1 MKKTVT
7 KALMTLALIGAPLMA
22 QAEKIAIVDMAAVFE
37 QLPQREAVAKT
48 LKSEFSDREAQLK
61 KKQDELRTM
70 LEKSQRDA
78 AIMSATQKTDLQ
90 RQMESIRAD
99 IQLKGK
105 ALQEDFR
112 KRSAEEQNKL
122 LVKVQNAINALA
134 KKEQYDLVL
143 PRNAVVYMKPTAD
156 ISSKVVEALSKSK

>member
-22 QAEKIAIVDMAAVFE
+22 QAEKIAVVDMAAVFE

-48 LKSEFSDREAQLK
+48 LKSEFSDREAELK

-78 AIMSATQKTDLQ
+78 AIMSNTQKTDLQ

-143 PRNAVVYMKPTAD
+143 PRNAVVYMKPASD
-156 ISSKVVEALSKSK
+156 ISGKVVEALSKGK

>member
-1 MKKTVT
+1 
-7 KALMTLALIGAPLMA
+7 MTLALISAPLMA
-22 QAEKIAIVDMAAVFE
+22 QAEKIAVVDMAAVFE

-48 LKSEFSDREAQLK
+48 LKSEFSDREAALK
-61 KKQDELRTM
+61 KKQDELRKL

-78 AIMSATQKTDLQ
+78 AIMSADQKTETQ

-99 IQLKGK
+99 LQLKGK

-112 KRSAEEQNKL
+112 KRSSEEQNKL

-134 KKEQYDLVL
+134 KKEQFDLVL
-143 PRNAVVYMKPTAD
+143 PRNAVVYVKPTSD
-156 ISSKVVEALSKSK
+156 ISSKVIEALSKSK

>member
-7 KALMTLALIGAPLMA
+7 KALMTLALISAPLMA
-22 QAEKIAIVDMAAVFE
+22 QAEKIAVVDMAAVFE

-48 LKSEFSDREAQLK
+48 LKSEFSDREAALK
-61 KKQDELRTM
+61 KKQDELRKL

-78 AIMSATQKTDLQ
+78 AIMSADQKTETQ

-99 IQLKGK
+99 LQLKGK

-112 KRSAEEQNKL
+112 KRSSEEQNKL

-134 KKEQYDLVL
+134 KKEQFDLVL
-143 PRNAVVYMKPTAD
+143 PRNAVVFVKPTSD
-156 ISSKVVEALSKSK
+156 ISSKVIEALSKSK

>member
-7 KALMTLALIGAPLMA
+7 KALMTLALISMPLMA
-22 QAEKIAIVDMAAVFE
+22 QAEKVAIVDMAAVFE
-37 QLPQREAVAKT
+37 QLPQREVVAKT
-48 LKSEFSDREAQLK
+48 LKSEFSDREAELK

-78 AIMSATQKTDLQ
+78 AIMSNTQKTELQ
-90 RQMESIRAD
+90 RQMESIRSE

-122 LVKVQNAINALA
+122 LVKVQNAINDLA

-143 PRNAVVYMKPTAD
+143 PRNAVVYMKPAAD
-156 ISSKVVEALSKSK
+156 ISSKVVEALSKGK

>member
-1 MKKTVT
+1 
-7 KALMTLALIGAPLMA
+7 MTLALISAPLMA
-22 QAEKIAIVDMAAVFE
+22 QAEKIAVVDMAAVFE

-48 LKSEFSDREAQLK
+48 LKSEFSDREAALK
-61 KKQDELRTM
+61 KKQDELRKL

-78 AIMSATQKTDLQ
+78 AIMSADQKTETQ

-99 IQLKGK
+99 LQLKGK

-112 KRSAEEQNKL
+112 KRSSEEQNKL

-134 KKEQYDLVL
+134 KKEQFDLVL
-143 PRNAVVYMKPTAD
+143 PRNAVVFVKPTSD
-156 ISSKVVEALSKSK
+156 ISSKVIEALSKSK

>member
-1 MKKTVT
+1 
-7 KALMTLALIGAPLMA
+7 MTLALIGAPLMA

-48 LKSEFSDREAQLK
+48 LKSEFSDREAELK

-78 AIMSATQKTDLQ
+78 AIMSNTQKTDLQ
-90 RQMESIRAD
+90 RQMESLRAD
-99 IQLKGK
+99 LQLKGK

-156 ISSKVVEALSKSK
+156 ISSKVVEALSKGK